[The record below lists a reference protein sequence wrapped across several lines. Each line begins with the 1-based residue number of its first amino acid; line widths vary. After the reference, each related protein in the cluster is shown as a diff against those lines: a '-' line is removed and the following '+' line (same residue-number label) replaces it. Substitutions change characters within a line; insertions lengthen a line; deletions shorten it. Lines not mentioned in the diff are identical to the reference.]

1 MLDKWCISSYIIC
14 IEIEKGKDMK
24 TQNHLEIQAQ
34 IAKVLASENIDVEFR
49 NIETAA
55 FDPVNRVLIVPQYRD
70 GLSKSMY
77 DLFIGHEVGHALF
90 TPQISP
96 DKVREDLPN
105 FGQFVN
111 VVEDVRIERKIRNRF
126 PGLVKS
132 FVRGYGD
139 LLQRKFFGDFDE
151 RPLSGRSL
159 ADRLNVFFKVGEL
172 NTGLEFFDT
181 ELSIKEQIET
191 AETWEDVVAAAEV
204 LYEYAQGE
212 KKLEN
217 EQRQEEEGESNDF
230 EQGYGEDTEDGEGT
244 SGNEEESGDG
254 EEERSEERGE
264 STSESEDDVKTEGD
278 QSVPSNGHENG
289 ESFEEPSIE
298 TQQEFEKRRV
308 NEIGDHNRTTK
319 NVYIDDVNLDDI
331 IIGYSDLYRHLQTA
345 YSNKYDNTQEV
356 VKAMSN
362 RWNKF
367 RSDNNK
373 VVMSSAREFEM
384 RKSADEFK
392 RTKISKTGVIDM
404 NALHKYRFT
413 EDIFLKQA
421 VVKDGKNHSLTMF
434 IDWSGSMG
442 HIISDTISQLQV
454 LALFCKKVNIPF
466 EVYAFTNNFHHRY
479 MHQEM
484 LNHYYTEDV
493 MGRFTAG
500 SRKRPLFKDYGG
512 SFGVNDDYALL
523 NILSSDMSK
532 SDFDT
537 ANIWLEYTK
546 NEYTRAYGRYWSE
559 GLDQFAKWFCLGG
572 TPLNETFAI
581 LPQLMERNSKKN
593 KSQINNIVFLTDGAG
608 GSCIRY
614 ADPKYD
620 NDLSPTYPMD
630 IIIDK
635 KTKHAYQNH
644 SGNIMDVLSK
654 RVKDRVNCNLI
665 NFHLVASNP
674 HGVSHAFRDL
684 GVSEYNTMSWDE
696 IKISSRSLKKNG
708 YLILNDSYYDRVFL
722 ISDKK
727 ISIEETNN
735 MGELVAGQATKAQ
748 IKKALLKDTK
758 GNKENRIIMNKF
770 AGMVAA

>member
-1 MLDKWCISSYIIC
+1 M
-14 IEIEKGKDMK
+14 EQ
-24 TQNHLEIQAQ
+24 QNHLEVQAQ

-111 VVEDVRIERKIRNRF
+111 VVEDVRIERKIRSRF

-139 LLQRKFFGDFDE
+139 LLERKFFGDFDE

-181 ELSIKEQIET
+181 ELAIKEQIES
-191 AETWEDVVAAAEV
+191 AETWEEVIAAAEV

-212 KKLEN
+212 KKVEN
-217 EQRQEEEGESNDF
+217 KQQQEQQGEEGESNDF
-230 EQGYGEDTEDGEGT
+230 EQGNGEDTENGEGT
-244 SGNEEESGDG
+244 SSNEEESSDG

-264 STSESEDDVKTEGD
+264 SSSESKDDVNKEGE

-289 ESFEEPSIE
+289 DDFDEPSIE
-298 TQQEFEKRRV
+298 TQQEFDKKRV
-308 NEIGDHNRTTK
+308 GEIEDNAGRDVK

-331 IIGYSDLYRHLQTA
+331 IIGYSDLYRHLSTG
-345 YSNKYDNTQEV
+345 YSNNYSNIQEV
-356 VKAMSN
+356 VKVMNN

-367 RSDNNK
+367 RSENNK

-442 HIISDTISQLQV
+442 HIMSDTISQLQV

-466 EVYAFTNNFHHRY
+466 EVYAFTNNFHCKY
-479 MHQEM
+479 MHEEM
-484 LNHYYTEDV
+484 FNQYYV
-493 MGRFTAG
+493 QIQSWNA
-500 SRKRPLFKDYGG
+500 RKRPLYKEYGG
-512 SFGVNDDYALL
+512 SFGISNDYALL
-523 NILSSDMSK
+523 NILSSNMSK

-537 ANIWLEYTK
+537 ANMWLEYTK
-546 NEYTRAYGRYWSE
+546 NAYSRRYGRYFGETIDS
-559 GLDQFAKWFCLGG
+559 FAKWFCLGG

-581 LPQLMERNSKKN
+581 LPQLMERNSKKYN
-593 KSQINNIVFLTDGAG
+593 SQINNVVFLTDGAG
-608 GSCIRY
+608 GTCIRY
-614 ADPKYD
+614 VDPKYD

-635 KTKHAYQNH
+635 KTKNAYKNH
-644 SGNIMDVLSK
+644 SGMIMDVLSK

-665 NFHLVASNP
+665 NFHLLAPNP
-674 HGVSHAFRDL
+674 HALSTAYRDL
-684 GVSEYNTMSWDE
+684 GIDELDQYGDHRMSWND
-696 IKISSRSLKKNG
+696 IKISARSLKKNG
-708 YLILNDSYYDRVFL
+708 HLVLDGSHYDRVFL
-722 ISDKK
+722 ISNNK
-727 ISIEETNN
+727 IALGEENN

-758 GNKENRIIMNKF
+758 GNKESRIIMNKF